1 MSIEDELGKDLED
14 LLREAVR
21 SESNEERLAYY
32 PGKVVDNKDPIK
44 KGRCRIRVFG
54 IYGDSIGDD
63 DLPWADNDSSFNGSE
78 VGSFVVPPVGA
89 LVNVRFNGNDFNL
102 PRYTSKVVASPD
114 KMVSNPLGDYPDTM
128 VFFETD
134 SGDYFK
140 INRKTGETNFNHRS
154 GVKISISKSGDVE
167 ISNTNTDGG
176 EIAITSSGNLS
187 LQSKGDI
194 LLNARG
200 NVKLVTPMGS
210 EAWTPNCLKMC
221 PFTMLPHGGPLGGII
236 GLKGSK

>member
-128 VFFETD
+128 ASASTIFAFASSKRREA
-134 SGDYFK
+134 
-140 INRKTGETNFNHRS
+140 TNILICSTTILYLEYSCLPILHVPHTSLLEFLVPHTS
-154 GVKISISKSGDVE
+154 HTHVE
-167 ISNTNTDGG
+167 SDPQCGHF
-176 EIAITSSGNLS
+176 SLCLVLS
-187 LQSKGDI
+187 
-194 LLNARG
+194 
-200 NVKLVTPMGS
+200 
-210 EAWTPNCLKMC
+210 
-221 PFTMLPHGGPLGGII
+221 
-236 GLKGSK
+236 

>member
-1 MSIEDELGKDLED
+1 MEIGTDLGKDLES

-21 SESNEERLAYY
+21 SERPEPSLAYY
-32 PGKVVDNKDPIK
+32 PGKVVDNKDPMK

-63 DLPWADNDSSFNGSE
+63 DLPWADCDNAFNGSE
-78 VGSFVVPPVGA
+78 KGSFVVPPIGA
-89 LVNVRFNGNDFNL
+89 LVNVRFDGNDL
-102 PRYTSKVVASPD
+102 YMPRYTSKVVLSPD

-134 SGDYFK
+134 NGDYFK
-140 INRKTGETNFNHRS
+140 INRKTGETNYNHRS

-167 ISNTNTDGG
+167 ISNTNAEGG
-176 EIAITSSGNLS
+176 QIAITSSGDLS

-200 NVKLVTPMGS
+200 NVKLVTPLGS
-210 EAWTPNCLKMC
+210 ETWTPNCIKMC
-221 PFTMLPHGGPLGGII
+221 PFTMLPHGGALGGII